1 MVKVG
6 DILNEDFGNV
16 VVTKIDTWT
25 LEDGT
30 EIVVITAEPEIPQ

>member
-6 DILNEDFGNV
+6 DTLNEDFGNV
-16 VVTKIDTWT
+16 VVTKIDTWM